1 MSDDICNQE
10 VGTIDFLMV
19 SKLDDVRERLYIS
32 VSNLDLG
39 SVSVSLGLRI

>member
-1 MSDDICNQE
+1 MNDDISNQE

-19 SKLDDVRERLYIS
+19 SKLGDMIERFYIS

-39 SVSVSLGLRI
+39 SVSVLLGVRI

>member
-1 MSDDICNQE
+1 MNDDICNQE

-19 SKLDDVRERLYIS
+19 SKLDDMRERFYIS

-39 SVSVSLGLRI
+39 SVSVFLGLRI